1 AQIVKTLTKFGH
13 KVTLIARERDSSIEN
28 VSFVPIRYR
37 ARGSILKTYFFF
49 TKVRKMLMRAGF
61 DVVYGLSRVYP
72 TDVFRVS
79 DPLHAAWIERRY
91 HGKLPHHLV
100 NLSLRHQ
107 LILAL
112 ERKVITDSQV
122 QIVCNSRLVATEIE
136 KFYELPQSSSR
147 LRVIYNG
154 VDQQQFN
161 PAVRKA
167 GKHLREQLN
176 LQNKTVLLFV
186 GADVRRKGFETLVKA
201 MSSFRQKELYLLAV
215 GLTRK
220 DVSFSLPATVQ
231 ERITFLGRVSDPET
245 YYGAADLLVL
255 PTRYDPF
262 ANVCLEAL
270 ACGTPVVTTTSN
282 GASEIIESG
291 QTGFIMEDP
300 QSDEELMEKLAEYL
314 SLTESGR
321 GLMGEQAAHRAAQY
335 TWERHGKALLEVFE
349 GIGS

>member
-1 AQIVKTLTKFGH
+1 
-13 KVTLIARERDSSIEN
+13 
-28 VSFVPIRYR
+28 
-37 ARGSILKTYFFF
+37 
-49 TKVRKMLMRAGF
+49 
-61 DVVYGLSRVYP
+61 
-72 TDVFRVS
+72 
-79 DPLHAAWIERRY
+79 
-91 HGKLPHHLV
+91 
-100 NLSLRHQ
+100 
-107 LILAL
+107 
-112 ERKVITDSQV
+112 
-122 QIVCNSRLVATEIE
+122 
-136 KFYELPQSSSR
+136 
-147 LRVIYNG
+147 
-154 VDQQQFN
+154 
-161 PAVRKA
+161 
-167 GKHLREQLN
+167 
-176 LQNKTVLLFV
+176 LLFV